1 MSEETVKVSVVMP
14 VYNAEEY
21 VEECITSVLDQSL
34 QNFEFVIVD
43 DCSSDG
49 TWSIIQEYEEND
61 TRIKAFRN
69 EENLGVVKTRNRAFS
84 KVCGSS
90 EYVAIMDSDDV
101 CLSERLEKQV
111 LFLERHEDHGV
122 VGGNTVIINEE
133 GERIG
138 HREYPRTNEEV
149 QRELIFR
156 SPFAQPAVMLR
167 RSILRRVGEYNEEYE
182 RAQDY
187 ELWFRVLSISKG
199 ANLQEDVL
207 KYRVSESQGKS
218 TALKETLRNT
228 LKIQRRYLL
237 KERYFSVR
245 AGLYHVLHY
254 PLFLVP
260 SRIIKYVFM
269 KIRY

>member
-1 MSEETVKVSVVMP
+1 MDEETVRLSVVMP

-21 VEECITSVLDQSL
+21 VEECITSVLDQSF

-69 EENLGVVKTRNRAFS
+69 QQNLGVVKTRNKAFS
-84 KVCGSS
+84 KACGSS

-101 CLSERLEKQV
+101 CLPERLERQV
-111 LFLERHEDHGV
+111 SFLERHEDHGV
-122 VGGNTVIINEE
+122 VGGNTVIINER

-138 HREYPRTNEEV
+138 HRAYPETNRDV
-149 QRELIFR
+149 QRELVFR

-199 ANLQEDVL
+199 ANLQGDVL

-228 LKIQRRYLL
+228 LKIQRMYLL
-237 KERYFSVR
+237 KEQYFSVR
-245 AGLYHVLHY
+245 AALYHLLHY

-260 SRIIKYVFM
+260 SSFIKYVFM
-269 KIRY
+269 KLQY